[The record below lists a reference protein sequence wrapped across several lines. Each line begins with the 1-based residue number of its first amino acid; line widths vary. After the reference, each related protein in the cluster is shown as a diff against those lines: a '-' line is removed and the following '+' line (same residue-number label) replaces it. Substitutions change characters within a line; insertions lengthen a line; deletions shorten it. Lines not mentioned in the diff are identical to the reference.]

1 MRRKYLIFLTRVAPG
16 RAGEAHFACLDD
28 LYSQPGR
35 YYHNWRHIL
44 ACLKELEPLRSLC
57 RSFEALEMAL
67 WYHDAVYDPRRQD
80 NELESARLARRAG
93 EELGLSAAFLD
104 EVETLIRL
112 TDRHRVPEESRP
124 GAEDARLFVD
134 IDLAVLCRGRRAYA
148 AYEAAIRREYGFV
161 NDREY
166 RRRRGALLKEF
177 LERPDV
183 YASAHFRRRCE
194 TRARRNLKDA
204 LVRLG
209 RPCADGRPPGRGPG
223 G

>member
-16 RAGEAHFACLDD
+16 REGEANFACLDA
-28 LYSQPGR
+28 LYSQPDR
-35 YYHNWRHIL
+35 CYHNWRHIL
-44 ACLKELEPLRSLC
+44 ACLKELKPLRSRC
-57 RSFEALEMAL
+57 RSFEALEMAV

-93 EELGLSAAFLD
+93 DELGLSAALLD
-104 EVETLIRL
+104 EVEALIRL
-112 TDRHRVPEESRP
+112 TNHRRVSEGDRP

-134 IDLAVLCRGRRAYA
+134 IDLAVLGRGRRAFA

-161 NDREY
+161 GDREY
-166 RRRRGALLKEF
+166 RRRRRALLKEF
-177 LERPDV
+177 LERPYV
-183 YASAHFRRRCE
+183 YASPYFRRRCE
-194 TRARRNLKDA
+194 TRARRNLTDA

-209 RPCADGRPPGRGPG
+209 LPCADGRPPGRGSG